1 MKRND
6 SILLAVLLLV
16 TGLLF
21 CLQPQPDQTKAAF
34 IEVKADGKLYG
45 TWRLDSPQTVTVTTA
60 YGKNE
65 IRIRDNAAFILHSDC
80 PNQDCT
86 RQSKIV
92 NIGDSII
99 CLPHKLVIEGKAE
112 AGAAAVDAVAR

>member
-6 SILLAVLLLV
+6 RILLAVLLLV

-21 CLQPQPDQTKAAF
+21 CLQPQPVQTKAAF
-34 IEVKADGKLYG
+34 IEVKADGQLYG
-45 TWRLDSPQTVTVTTA
+45 TWRLDSPQTVTIDTA

-65 IRIRDNAAFILHSDC
+65 IRIMDNAAFILHSDC
-80 PNQDCT
+80 PNRDCA
-86 RQSKIV
+86 RQGKIV

-112 AGAAAVDAVAR
+112 TGTAAVDAVAR

>member
-6 SILLAVLLLV
+6 RILLAVLLSV

-21 CLQPQPDQTKAAF
+21 FFQNKPDPSKAAF
-34 IEVKADGKLYG
+34 IEVKSDGKLYG
-45 TWRLDSPQTVTVTTA
+45 AWRLDSPQTVSVATA
-60 YGKNE
+60 YGKNK
-65 IRIRDNAAFILHSDC
+65 IQIKDNAAFVIHSDC
-80 PNQDCT
+80 PNQDCA

-112 AGAAAVDAVAR
+112 TGTAAVDAVAR